1 MTFQVNTAHV
11 NNPSNFWLFS
21 LLLLSA
27 AAIAGSDGLLELPEH
42 YRMPLSDI
50 VYGEHTTW
58 RATPEDDNGW
68 RRGDGDLIHQGQR
81 RKEVLPRWDYN
92 DQRDRTLDNIFMNE
106 GELARPKTN
115 VFRYNF

>member
-1 MTFQVNTAHV
+1 MTSQVNTVHV
-11 NNPSNFWLFS
+11 NNQPHVWLFS

-50 VYGEHTTW
+50 VYEEHTTW

-81 RKEVLPRWDYN
+81 RKEVLPRWDYYH
-92 DQRDRTLDNIFMNE
+92 DRDRTLDNIFMNE

>member
-1 MTFQVNTAHV
+1 MILQPNTNHI
-11 NNPSNFWLFS
+11 NNQSHFWLFS

-42 YRMPLSDI
+42 YRMPLSDV
-50 VYGEHTTW
+50 VYEEHTSW
-58 RATPEDDNGW
+58 RAMPEDDNGW

-81 RKEVLPRWDYN
+81 RKEMLPRWDYEA
-92 DQRDRTLDNIFMNE
+92 QRDTTLDNIFMNE

>member
-1 MTFQVNTAHV
+1 MNTADA
-11 NNPSNFWLFS
+11 NNPSQFWLFS
-21 LLLLSA
+21 LMLLSA

-42 YRMPLSDI
+42 YRMPLSDVI
-50 VYGEHTTW
+50 YEEHTTW

-81 RKEVLPRWDYN
+81 RKEVLPRWDY
-92 DQRDRTLDNIFMNE
+92 DEQRDRTLDNIFMNE

-115 VFRYNF
+115 VFKYNF

>member
-1 MTFQVNTAHV
+1 MTFALNATQVNNQSH
-11 NNPSNFWLFS
+11 FWLFS

-50 VYGEHTTW
+50 VYEEHTTW

-68 RRGDGDLIHQGQR
+68 RRGDGDLIHQGQL

>member
-1 MTFQVNTAHV
+1 MIFQPNTV
-11 NNPSNFWLFS
+11 QPNNPSNLWLFL

-27 AAIAGSDGLLELPEH
+27 AAIAGSSGLLELPEH
-42 YRMPLSDI
+42 YRMPLSEV
-50 VYGEHTTW
+50 VYEEHTTW

-81 RKEVLPRWDYN
+81 RKEVLPRWDY
-92 DQRDRTLDNIFMNE
+92 DEQRDRTLDNIFMNE

-115 VFRYNF
+115 VFRLNF

>member
-1 MTFQVNTAHV
+1 MIFQPNTV
-11 NNPSNFWLFS
+11 QLNNQSSFWLFS

-27 AAIAGSDGLLELPEH
+27 AAIAGSSGMLELPEH
-42 YRMPLSDI
+42 YRMPLSDV
-50 VYGEHTTW
+50 VYEEHTTW

-81 RKEVLPRWDYN
+81 RREVLPRWDY
-92 DQRDRTLDNIFMNE
+92 DEQRDRTLDNIFMNE

-115 VFRYNF
+115 VFRLNF

>member
-1 MTFQVNTAHV
+1 M
-11 NNPSNFWLFS
+11 NNADINSPSQIWLFS
-21 LLLLSA
+21 LMLLSA
-27 AAIAGSDGLLELPEH
+27 AAIAGSDGLLELPQH
-42 YRMPLSDI
+42 YRMPLSDVI
-50 VYGEHTTW
+50 YEEHTTW

-81 RKEVLPRWDYN
+81 RKEVLPRWDY
-92 DQRDRTLDNIFMNE
+92 DEQRDRTLDNIFMNE

>member
-1 MTFQVNTAHV
+1 MIYQPNSVQVNNQSH
-11 NNPSNFWLFS
+11 FWLLP

-42 YRMPLSDI
+42 YRMPLSEV
-50 VYGEHTTW
+50 VYEEHTTW

-81 RKEVLPRWDYN
+81 RKEVLPRWDY
-92 DQRDRTLDNIFMNE
+92 DEQRDRIFDNIFMNE
-106 GELARPKTN
+106 GELVRSKTN

>member
-1 MTFQVNTAHV
+1 MNTADA
-11 NNPSNFWLFS
+11 NNPSQFWLFS
-21 LLLLSA
+21 LMLLSA

-42 YRMPLSDI
+42 YRMPLSDVI
-50 VYGEHTTW
+50 YEEHTTW

-81 RKEVLPRWDYN
+81 RKEVLPRWDYDN
-92 DQRDRTLDNIFMNE
+92 QRDRTLDNIFMNE

-115 VFRYNF
+115 VFKYNF

>member
-1 MTFQVNTAHV
+1 MILQPNTNHI
-11 NNPSNFWLFS
+11 NNQSHFWLFS

-50 VYGEHTTW
+50 VYEEHTTW

-68 RRGDGDLIHQGQR
+68 RRGDGDLIHQGQL

-92 DQRDRTLDNIFMNE
+92 EQRDRTLHNIFMNE

>member
-1 MTFQVNTAHV
+1 MNTVHV
-11 NNPSNFWLFS
+11 NNPSHFWLFS

-50 VYGEHTTW
+50 IYEEHTTW

-68 RRGDGDLIHQGQR
+68 RRGDGDLIQQGQR
-81 RKEVLPRWDYN
+81 RKEVLPRWDY
-92 DQRDRTLDNIFMNE
+92 DEQRDPTLGNIFMNE
-106 GELARPKTN
+106 RELARPKTN
-115 VFRYNF
+115 VFKYNF